1 MKKLLFLLMAANGV
15 LSATA
20 QTNDS
25 TTKKQCL
32 SDAEMKRWVVD
43 INLLGGALTQKY
55 TTANSIG
62 NYTNALSDANL
73 GNLKFTN
80 GTSFGFD
87 AQLGYFFGNSNH
99 FGIGLGFMYL
109 SQMGDATLDQF
120 HVQFQSTDNLSNT
133 SREVITANQPVKES
147 LQVTNMNIPLV
158 FKYKTRFSKRFGFT
172 ADAGILYNV
181 QEKNVYK
188 TNATFDYEEIVDFVT
203 TQGGGTVSIYDNSLT
218 PAATDLTITK
228 NWFNNSTHG
237 NETIQQY
244 FAYQQSLG
252 YHVGLGVSP
261 NNKTG
266 TVSYTNGSIGFIL
279 QPSINYFFSDNVALN
294 VGAYYIYQTFN
305 NSPTNNYQLTTKPGD
320 YNSVLNNVSKSV
332 NQTYGLNLGVRFFF
346 GRKGP
351 KQMITGED
359 GVDPTACGLMDG
371 SITLHGLTPGKPATV
386 NYTIDSARSDMY
398 SATVEANG
406 TLKVPKLGAGS
417 YTNLS
422 ATMGKH
428 RLDGTPIKLVNPA
441 MNISAFS
448 TNPTAAGACDGT
460 ITITGL
466 HAGQLVTVNY
476 SVNGAAKPAYTSTA
490 TSNNSV
496 TLSGLCAG
504 NYSQIV
510 VAMNTCTANAS
521 DIVLTAPAPPPAP
534 AAGAQEQLA
543 DISRPILFEVGKTK
557 IHASSYETL
566 EKAIVE
572 VGKQDKL
579 YILVEGHTDN
589 TGTDE
594 INDRLSKKRAE
605 VVKEYLVKRGISRDR
620 IVTIGHGSRMPVAS
634 NDTPEGRAE
643 NRRVVM
649 TLNIRNK

>member
-1 MKKLLFLLMAANGV
+1 MKKLLLLLMAANGV
-15 LSATA
+15 LSANA
-20 QTNDS
+20 QTND
-25 TTKKQCL
+25 TATKKTYL
-32 SDAEMKRWVVD
+32 SDAEMKRCVVD
-43 INLLGGALTQKY
+43 INLLGGVLSQKY

-120 HVQFQSTDNLSNT
+120 HVQFQSTDGLGNV
-133 SREVITANQPVKES
+133 SREVITADQPVKET

-158 FKYKTRFSKRFGFT
+158 FKYKDRFSKRLGFT
-172 ADAGILYNV
+172 LDAGILYNV
-181 QEKNVYK
+181 QEKNAYK
-188 TNATFDYEEIVDFVT
+188 TNATFDYEEIVDNVT
-203 TQGGGTVSIYDNSLT
+203 TAGGGNVTIYDNSLT
-218 PAATDLTITK
+218 PASTDLTITK
-228 NWFNNSTHG
+228 NWFNNTVHP

-244 FAYQQSLG
+244 FAYQESLG

-266 TVSYTNGSIGFIL
+266 SVSYTNGSIGFII

-294 VGAYYIYQTFN
+294 IGAYYIYQTFN

-320 YNSVLNNVSKSV
+320 YSSVLNNVSKSV
-332 NQTYGLNLGVRFFF
+332 NQSYGLNLGVRFFF
-346 GRKGP
+346 GKKGP

-386 NYTIDSARSDMY
+386 NYTLDSSRNDMY

-406 TLKVPKLGAGS
+406 TIKVPKLGAGA

-428 RLDGTPIKLVNPA
+428 KLDGTPIKLVNPA
-441 MNISAFS
+441 MNVSAYS
-448 TNPTAAGACDGT
+448 SNPTAAGACDGT

-466 HAGQLVTVNY
+466 RAGQMVTVNY
-476 SVNGAAKPAYTSTA
+476 NVNGAAKPAYTGTVA
-490 TSNNSV
+490 SNNSV
-496 TLSGLCAG
+496 TMTGLCAG
-504 NYSQIV
+504 TYSQMV
-510 VAMNTCTANAS
+510 VAMKTCTANMS
-521 DIVLTAPAPPPAP
+521 DIMLTAPAPPPPPSAP
-534 AAGAQEQLA
+534 AQEQLA
-543 DISRPILFEVGKTK
+543 DISRPILFEVGKST
-557 IHASSYETL
+557 IHPSSYPTL

-572 VGKQDKL
+572 VGKSDKL

-589 TGTDE
+589 TGTDA
-594 INDRLSKKRAE
+594 INDPLSRRRAE
-605 VVKEYLVKRGISRDR
+605 IVKEYLVKRGISRDR

-643 NRRVVM
+643 NRRVIM
-649 TLNIRNK
+649 TLNVKNK